1 MAATRLPLLTDG
13 RWKGFHGIGRFA
25 CEVLLRVPE
34 QIQLENGPRPLSL
47 ADPLWLTHHVIT
59 KRPKVFFTP
68 GFNPPLFCPVPLVF
82 TIHDLMQ
89 VKLDCVSTPGK
100 RLYYNLIIKPSARR
114 AYRVLTVS
122 EFSRVQ
128 ILNWTGLPEERVVNV
143 GNGVDYPF
151 RQFGD
156 RYRPG
161 FPYILY
167 VGNYRPHKNLDRL
180 FAAFREVDAPELR
193 LLLTGTPTPEMA
205 AQLHVAGLEGRIG
218 FLGTISDERLASVY
232 RGAKL
237 LVLPSLSEG
246 FGLPALEAMAC
257 GVPVVASNS
266 AALPEVLGGA
276 GVLVDPLDVADIR
289 AGIERVLGDS
299 SLRLKM
305 HRLGLQRASKYR
317 WEQVGAAVCKVL
329 REAAG

>member
-1 MAATRLPLLTDG
+1 
-13 RWKGFHGIGRFA
+13 
-25 CEVLLRVPE
+25 
-34 QIQLENGPRPLSL
+34 
-47 ADPLWLTHHVIT
+47 LWLSHHIIT
-59 KRPKVFFTP
+59 MRPKVFFSP
-68 GFNPPLFCPVPLVF
+68 GFNPPLLCPVPLVF

-89 VKLDCVSTPGK
+89 VELGGVVTPAK
-100 RLYYNLIIKPSARR
+100 RLYYNLLIKPAARR

-122 EFSRVQ
+122 EFSRAQ

-151 RQFGD
+151 RQIGD

-167 VGNYRPHKNLDRL
+167 VGNYRLHKNLDRL
-180 FAAFREVDAPELR
+180 FAAFRDIDAPDLR
-193 LLLTGTPTPEMA
+193 LLLTGSAPPEMTA
-205 AQLHVAGLEGRIG
+205 RLARAGLKDRVG
-218 FLGTISDERLASVY
+218 FLGAISDERLSAVY

-257 GVPVVASNS
+257 GIPVVASKN

-276 GVLVDPLDVADIR
+276 GVLVDPLDISDIR
-289 AGIERVLGDS
+289 SGIERVLGDS
-299 SLRLKM
+299 SLRM
-305 HRLGLQRASKYR
+305 RMRRLGLQRAGKYR
-317 WEQVGAAVCKVL
+317 WEKVGAAVCKVL
-329 REAAG
+329 QEAAG

>member
-1 MAATRLPLLTDG
+1 VPSTRLPLMTDG

-25 CEVLLRVPE
+25 CEVLLRLPE

-47 ADPLWLTHHVIT
+47 ADPLWLSHHVIT
-59 KRPKVFFTP
+59 KRPKVFFSP
-68 GFNPPLFCPVPLVF
+68 GFNPPLICPVPLVF

-89 VKLDCVSTPGK
+89 VELDCVTSTGK
-100 RLYYNLIIKPSARR
+100 RLYYDLVIKPAARR
-114 AYRVLTVS
+114 AYRILTVS
-122 EFSRVQ
+122 EFSRSR
-128 ILNWTGLPEERVVNV
+128 ILNWTGLPDERVINV
-143 GNGVDYPF
+143 GNGVDLPF
-151 RQFGD
+151 HQFGE

-161 FPYILY
+161 FPYVLY

-180 FAAFREVDAPELR
+180 FAAFRDVDAPSLR
-193 LLLTGTPTPEMA
+193 LLLTGTAPPEMMA
-205 AQLHVAGLEGRIG
+205 RLEGKGLANRIG
-218 FLGTISDERLASVY
+218 FLGAISDERLAAVY

-257 GVPVVASNS
+257 GVPVVASNN

-276 GVLVDPLDVADIR
+276 GILVDPLDIADIR
-289 AGIERVLGDS
+289 SGIEKVLGDS

-305 HRLGLQRASKYR
+305 RRLGLQRASRYR
-317 WEQVGAAVCKVL
+317 WEQVGAAVRNVL
-329 REAAG
+329 QEAAG